1 MSIYRL
7 SPESDGRWASLVASH
22 PRSSVFHTLPWLE
35 ALRKT
40 YGHAAVV
47 FTLCPPD
54 RELTNGILFAEVNS
68 WLTGVRLVSMPYSDH
83 CDPLVSSEAELSRL
97 LNGIGGTL
105 GSRIRYAEVRPRSGI
120 VGDQSYFEP
129 QAQFLLHVID
139 LQPPVGDIYSL
150 LHRDSVRRKI
160 RRAGRENVGIVE
172 GRSESLLREFYELLL
187 LTRRRHRL
195 PPQPFKWFRNLADC
209 FGEQLTVRVARL
221 GGRPIASM
229 ITIGHKKTLVFKYGC
244 SDARVHNVGAVPALF
259 WRAIRDAKQLGFLEF
274 DLGRSELANKGLIVF
289 KEHLGAKAE
298 PIGYWRT
305 RSAWP
310 NRAEAI
316 LMSLAGRDIISH
328 VPDRLLRWGGKVFYR
343 HSG

>member
-1 MSIYRL
+1 
-7 SPESDGRWASLVASH
+7 
-22 PRSSVFHTLPWLE
+22 
-35 ALRKT
+35 
-40 YGHAAVV
+40 
-47 FTLCPPD
+47 
-54 RELTNGILFAEVNS
+54 
-68 WLTGVRLVSMPYSDH
+68 
-83 CDPLVSSEAELSRL
+83 
-97 LNGIGGTL
+97 
-105 GSRIRYAEVRPRSGI
+105 
-120 VGDQSYFEP
+120 
-129 QAQFLLHVID
+129 
-139 LQPPVGDIYSL
+139 
-150 LHRDSVRRKI
+150 
-160 RRAGRENVGIVE
+160 
-172 GRSESLLREFYELLL
+172 
-187 LTRRRHRL
+187 
-195 PPQPFKWFRNLADC
+195 
-209 FGEQLTVRVARL
+209 
-221 GGRPIASM
+221 M

-259 WRAIRDAKQLGFLEF
+259 WTAIRDAKQLGFLEF